1 MNSPTYRFI
10 PEMFR
15 RVMRGEKTQTRRVI
29 VPVPAEG
36 YEPTPGPCYTYS
48 PTLIDRHGEMY
59 PGPEVYGIA
68 TEDSGWIAP
77 YGPPGTVK
85 PCVTQWAVDREWN
98 DTAPGIMDPAVV
110 LAEHGVWFNDLD
122 TPKPDWAG
130 KTRPAMFFPKQF
142 YPYAPHLVCRAVK
155 AERVQDISPGDA
167 IAEGVQAV
175 CYKGR
180 HESGGDW
187 LGFVNYQFETAH
199 PRNGV
204 FIEDEK
210 HRITAYASPINSF
223 RTLWDSINDRRGYG
237 WAVNP
242 FVFATTFERQ

>member
-15 RVMRGEKTQTRRVI
+15 RVMRDEKTQTRRVI
-29 VPVPAEG
+29 VPQ
-36 YEPTPGPCYTYS
+36 PTTAWTQDPYHEDLFEIQPGRRLLLS
-48 PTLIDRHGEMY
+48 ELLL
-59 PGPEVYGIA
+59 A
-68 TEDSGWIAP
+68 SP
-77 YGPPGTVK
+77 YGPVGTVK
-85 PCVTQWAVDREWN
+85 PCVTQWAVAKEWN

-142 YPYAPHLVCRAVK
+142 YPYAPQLVCRAVK
-155 AERVQDISPGDA
+155 AERVQDISEADA
-167 IAEGVQAV
+167 MAEGVPCEIIFDTDRGIDGKAFP
-175 CYKGR
+175 KR
-180 HESGGDW
+180 E
-187 LGFVNYQFETAH
+187 
-199 PRNGV
+199 
-204 FIEDEK
+204 
-210 HRITAYASPINSF
+210 F